1 MELIRQAPRLLISS
15 TVLGELLAGFA
26 CGDREARNR
35 EDLPRFLAVHA
46 VEITSIGLETA
57 G

>member
-15 TVLGELLAGFA
+15 TVLGELLVGFA

-35 EDLPRFLAVHA
+35 EELRRFLVVDA

>member
-1 MELIRQAPRLLISS
+1 M
-15 TVLGELLAGFA
+15 LGELLVGFA

-35 EDLPRFLAVHA
+35 EDLRRFLVVDV
-46 VEITSIGLETA
+46 VEITSIGVGTA